1 MSASPQRSHRKEACP
16 RHCIDYAELRRLG
29 VENRRMVTG
38 ITASPTNYE
47 ENLKCKIVLQQIRP
61 HFTAA
66 RFSLFADCDKRPS
79 DPLSPV
85 VLEGGRYE
93 IPQSFCVRV

>member
-1 MSASPQRSHRKEACP
+1 MR
-16 RHCIDYAELRRLG
+16 LRCLCGVATLG
-29 VENRRMVTG
+29 VENRRIVTR

-47 ENLKCKIVLQQIRP
+47 ENVKCKIVLQQIRP

-93 IPQSFCVRV
+93 IHQGSCVRV

>member
-1 MSASPQRSHRKEACP
+1 MPGAEK
-16 RHCIDYAELRRLG
+16 RHLVMR
-29 VENRRMVTG
+29 
-38 ITASPTNYE
+38 ITASPTDYE